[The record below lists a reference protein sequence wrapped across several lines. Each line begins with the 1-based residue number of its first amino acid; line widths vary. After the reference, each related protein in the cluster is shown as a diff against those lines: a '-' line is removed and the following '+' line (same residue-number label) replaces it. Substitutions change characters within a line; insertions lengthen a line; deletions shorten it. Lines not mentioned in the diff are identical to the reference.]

1 MGPKIKKEDKPYFVS
16 TRLLNNYKFK
26 NFGMK
31 TTKTSF
37 FGLRKQKIEDVK
49 AENAKA
55 IILFLHGGGFLKFKN
70 FFHENYL
77 RELCIRLNIPLL
89 GIDYAYAPEHP
100 YPEGLSDCFQ
110 MYMWVINHCEEELG
124 FKPEKIIIAGDSS
137 GGNFVLALTLLI
149 ISMNEYE
156 NKNIRMPDFLFPI
169 YPCCHTGIKNMN
181 LTLAASFED
190 LMLDIKALH
199 FINRAYR
206 GYYPNDL
213 DPFINPL
220 VITDN
225 ILKKLPP
232 TRFMTATHDPLRDDT
247 IRLIRRISKMPELDV
262 KNYEFTNYR
271 HGFMGNENNMISG
284 PPKELFC
291 KEIEEFLTK

>member
-1 MGPKIKKEDKPYFVS
+1 
-16 TRLLNNYKFK
+16 
-26 NFGMK
+26 MK

-110 MYMWVINHCEEELG
+110 MYMWIINHCEEELG

-137 GGNFVLALTLLI
+137 GGNFALALTLLI

-262 KNYEFTNYR
+262 KNYEFTNYQ